1 MGAASFDAAM
11 ALMTQYDPAPDFAA
25 IRRRE
30 ERDELM
36 RRACLSALERAR
48 GVDPS
53 LLDQVYLAWARDFV
67 ATHPQ
72 LGRPLGPGE
81 PTPTT

>member
-1 MGAASFDAAM
+1 MKK
-11 ALMTQYDPAPDFAA
+11 
-25 IRRRE
+25 

-53 LLDQVYLAWARDFV
+53 LLDQTYLAWARDFV
-67 ATHPQ
+67 ATHPP
-72 LGRPLGPGE
+72 LGRPLGPGDDNRAE
-81 PTPTT
+81 VPA